1 MRSGDIFDGEWKT
14 LYDDGTRELSVVEH
28 DDSGEALL
36 LNMDDAHEGL
46 IVQAVY
52 VNGELHGVG
61 KSWWL
66 PDSETW
72 TANHLQAAT
81 RNDRVPH
88 IKTPYSF
95 EGEWEHDEKV
105 AGESPPFSSREA
117 PVNLLVHRRD
127 DLQERQHDELAPPR
141 QAARAPSGGE
151 RARREAK
158 HFRRQPHKGSGHRRR
173 CGRRARDAEAE
184 DRGGEQA
191 QEGPASA
198 EGIRRTRKKAGP
210 GSWGF
215 FSSRSSCGGGRPCR
229 R

>member
-1 MRSGDIFDGEWKT
+1 
-14 LYDDGTRELSVVEH
+14 VVEH

-52 VNGELHGVG
+52 ENGELHGAG

-72 TANHLQAAT
+72 TANRLQAAA

-88 IKTPYSF
+88 VKTPYSF

-105 AGESPPFSSREA
+105 AGESPFSFGKLGA
-117 PVNLLVHRRD
+117 PVNLLLHRRD

-158 HFRRQPHKGSGHRRR
+158 HFRRQPHKGSGQRRR
-173 CGRRARDAEAE
+173 CGSRARDAEE

-191 QEGPASA
+191 QEAPASA
-198 EGIRRTRKKAGP
+198 EGIRRTRKPEAGP
-210 GSWGF
+210 SSRGF
-215 FSSRSSCGGGRPCR
+215 FSSRASCCCCGGGGRSCR